1 MKGVLLHARVLG
13 VLFLAMLLAA
23 AYLTYAVFTK
33 KFADYDEV
41 TLQTSTIGLQ
51 LPMRADIKVRG
62 VLVGEVLDYDA
73 DADGAEVTLG
83 IYPDQIDQIP
93 ENVTGSIVPKTLFG
107 EKYVSL
113 VIPDDPKGTLA
124 SGDTITKTEV
134 PTEVEAV
141 LEDLYPLLTAVRP
154 ADINKTLTALATAL
168 EGRGEAIGQNL
179 ETLDSYLKRLNPR
192 IPELIEDLR
201 LTGQVS
207 DVYAEILPEV
217 ATVLENTITT
227 TGTLEEKEENLR
239 NLLRDVASFSD
250 TARTFLAENE
260 DNIVRLGEL
269 NVAQLRVIA
278 RYATEFPCLTG
289 GIVTAG
295 KYQAEAFRNFTLHI
309 VLETLP
315 RQPRPYDVND
325 QPRVAETS
333 PATCLNLPDP
343 PWSQDNPVRRVP
355 DFNDGVDRP
364 TGKGTQR
371 AASGWMIRDGS
382 SWAGSA
388 AESDLYRQ
396 LLAPGMGVTPD
407 EVSDLGPLLVAP
419 MARGAE
425 VSLR

>member
-13 VLFLAMLLAA
+13 VIFLALLVTSV
-23 AYLTYAVFTK
+23 YLVYAVFTK
-33 KFADYDEV
+33 KFADYEEV

-51 LPMRADIKVRG
+51 LPMRADIKIRG

-73 DADGAEVTLG
+73 DASGAEVTLG

-113 VIPDDPKGTLA
+113 VVPKDPKGTLA
-124 SGDTITKTEV
+124 AGDVIKKTQV

-141 LEDLYPLLTAVRP
+141 LEDLYPLLVAVRP

-168 EGRGEAIGQNL
+168 EGRGEAIGENL
-179 ETLDSYLKRLNPR
+179 ETLDAYLKRLNPR

-217 ATVLENTITT
+217 ATILDNTVTT
-227 TGTLEEKEENLR
+227 TGTLEEKEKNLR
-239 NLLRDVASFSD
+239 TLLRDVTSLAN
-250 TARTFLAENE
+250 TTRTFLADNE

-269 NVAQLRVIA
+269 NVAQLRVIS

-295 KYQAEAFRNFTLHI
+295 KYQAEAFRNYTLHI

-315 RQPRPYDVND
+315 RQPRPYDVDD

-333 PATCLNLPDP
+333 PATCLNLPNP
-343 PWSQDNPVRRVP
+343 PWSQDNPVKRVP

-371 AASGWMIRDGS
+371 VATGWMIRDGS
-382 SWAGSA
+382 SYAGSP
-388 AESDLYRQ
+388 AERDLYKQ
-396 LLAPGMGVTPD
+396 LLAPGMGVAPD
-407 EVSDLGPLLVAP
+407 DVSDLGPLLLAP